1 MIISVFFVS
10 WMELSHLH
18 RLLCVFRGMAGLDS
32 DLDLDI
38 TPGIYLDWDFVYYL

>member
-1 MIISVFFVS
+1 
-10 WMELSHLH
+10 MELSHLH